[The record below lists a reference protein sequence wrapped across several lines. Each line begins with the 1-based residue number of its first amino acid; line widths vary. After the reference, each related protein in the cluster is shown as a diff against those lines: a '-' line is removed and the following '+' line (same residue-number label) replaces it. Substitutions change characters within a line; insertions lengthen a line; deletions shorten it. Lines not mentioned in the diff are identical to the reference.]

1 MRGSKNMLTCRA
13 RVIMAWITACTDL
26 LHMLCNRFKD
36 QGTVSLKHRR
46 KTETY
51 AQTKG
56 LKKKSKSLIEML
68 QNLIFWSDIFL
79 YWMISLYFWYDQLLR
94 SLKDLKLLRNFTFCV
109 SALVKLY
116 PGYCITVHICWY
128 TFQNNGRHNASV
140 STFYAKTISSNLKT
154 VNITFLF
161 NSIMQFWT
169 IKT

>member
-1 MRGSKNMLTCRA
+1 
-13 RVIMAWITACTDL
+13 
-26 LHMLCNRFKD
+26 
-36 QGTVSLKHRR
+36 
-46 KTETY
+46 
-51 AQTKG
+51 
-56 LKKKSKSLIEML
+56 ML

-128 TFQNNGRHNASV
+128 TFQKNERHNVSV

-154 VNITFLF
+154 IIITLLF
-161 NSIMQFWT
+161 NSIMQFKT
-169 IKT
+169 ILNNEDSSVQTFCAKNPKKFTFKRGKQLLKYFT